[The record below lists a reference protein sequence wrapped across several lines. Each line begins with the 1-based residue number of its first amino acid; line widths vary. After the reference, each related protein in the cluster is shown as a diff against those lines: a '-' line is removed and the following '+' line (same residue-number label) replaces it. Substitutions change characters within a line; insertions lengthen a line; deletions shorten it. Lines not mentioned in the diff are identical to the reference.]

1 MKKHLLLIVMMAI
14 AIGAQA
20 QTKFVGGDISML
32 KKFVDEGAI
41 YKDKDGNAVEPL
53 EFFKKQGWNAMRVRL
68 FVDPTKA
75 TADEKKEGVIQDL
88 EYVKALGKSIKDA
101 GYKFMLDFHYSDTWT
116 DPGNHKTPAA
126 WSSMTVE
133 ELTAQ
138 INTYTE
144 TCLTALKEAGAEP
157 DFIQTGNEIT
167 TGMLWN
173 TGKVNSDGTDT
184 STGSMKNLA
193 GYLASAIKACKKVCP
208 DAKIVI
214 HTELHAAS
222 SLPQFYQKLSAYTDV
237 AYDIIGLSYYPDYH
251 GTITNLG
258 NLLTTLETNHADK
271 QIMIVETGYG
281 FEWALP
287 DVKDAYKNQ
296 YPVSEDGQR
305 QFAVALNTELKK
317 HSKVNGLFW
326 WYPEY
331 TLNNIVFKDGSE
343 DWDKNFTSGYWNAAL
358 FHYKTG
364 KALAALYE
372 LKNFASGS
380 DGIQNI
386 KAEKATD
393 DAWYSLDGQRMA
405 TKPATKG
412 IFIHQGRKVINR

>member
-1 MKKHLLLIVMMAI
+1 
-14 AIGAQA
+14 
-20 QTKFVGGDISML
+20 
-32 KKFVDEGAI
+32 
-41 YKDKDGNAVEPL
+41 
-53 EFFKKQGWNAMRVRL
+53 
-68 FVDPTKA
+68 
-75 TADEKKEGVIQDL
+75 
-88 EYVKALGKSIKDA
+88 
-101 GYKFMLDFHYSDTWT
+101 
-116 DPGNHKTPAA
+116 
-126 WSSMTVE
+126 
-133 ELTAQ
+133 
-138 INTYTE
+138 
-144 TCLTALKEAGAEP
+144 
-157 DFIQTGNEIT
+157 
-167 TGMLWN
+167 
-173 TGKVNSDGTDT
+173 
-184 STGSMKNLA
+184 
-193 GYLASAIKACKKVCP
+193 
-208 DAKIVI
+208 
-214 HTELHAAS
+214 
-222 SLPQFYQKLSAYTDV
+222 
-237 AYDIIGLSYYPDYH
+237 
-251 GTITNLG
+251 
-258 NLLTTLETNHADK
+258 
-271 QIMIVETGYG
+271 MIVETGYG

-287 DVKDAYKNQ
+287 DAKDAYKNQ

>member
-1 MKKHLLLIVMMAI
+1 
-14 AIGAQA
+14 
-20 QTKFVGGDISML
+20 
-32 KKFVDEGAI
+32 
-41 YKDKDGNAVEPL
+41 
-53 EFFKKQGWNAMRVRL
+53 MRVRL

-208 DAKIVI
+208 EAKIVI